1 MNLGYEFPPWL
12 SSSICSA
19 KEPLGISGIGY
30 FYGLV
35 VLSVTPPT
43 VLKHWR
49 KLKAHWP
56 QSEAWPHPF
65 SSTTRLPME
74 SDDGSLMPLAVV
86 TRTIYHIKVS
96 LTIYQH
102 IQQNGHNYPLLRRAL
117 GWKYPTIGTKHK
129 EIQLRLRCPQYK
141 VWWHLKPGGVERPDH
156 TPSNAINHH
165 CLQTHRIS
173 NYVQTQ
179 HTVMDHQQS
188 SWVNISTGIC
198 IMGYQQSSFWKK
210 QAHKI
215 GSLQL
220 TLWDRWY
227 RDSTKMGISNRQ
239 YMVQCASLSSSLC
252 RYSVHLPTEG
262 WTSWVN
268 LVSCW

>member
-1 MNLGYEFPPWL
+1 MGWL
-12 SSSICSA
+12 
-19 KEPLGISGIGY
+19 Y
-30 FYGLV
+30 F
-35 VLSVTPPT
+35 LSPNKQCQSTEENS
-43 VLKHWR
+43 KHWPNQR
-49 KLKAHWP
+49 PGLIL
-56 QSEAWPHPF
+56 F
-65 SSTTRLPME
+65 SSTTRLLMK
-74 SDDGSLMPLAVV
+74 SDDGSLMPVAVV